1 MSEVAHTHAETQ
13 PRIRAALDI
22 GSNSVKLLVAAVDAD
37 NHYQTL
43 RDVSLVTGLGRGVS
57 TSGELSA
64 QAVNDTLTCVRELV
78 HEARE
83 LGAVEI
89 RAAGTAALRNA
100 LNPQALLLPLR
111 EQLGIKTRVLSGDEE
126 AQLSREVA
134 VRELSRL
141 NPAQAYAEAVFFDL
155 GGGSTELT
163 LIELRLASGPQV
175 AESCSLPLGARRMT
189 ELSGLSQPVRAP
201 AKAQLLES
209 TRLQL
214 EQAPRLQSAQ
224 VPLLAGL
231 GGTASV
237 LVWISQGLSGEER
250 ADPHGA
256 RLRLGWIEAL
266 LERLEPLSAAEVKAL
281 PYLDPL
287 RADIIYAGA
296 SIIAAILRHY
306 GAPEFQLLDR
316 GLRYGLLLAD
326 WSAIT
331 PA

>member
-1 MSEVAHTHAETQ
+1 MKSNGQPDIKAL

-22 GSNSVKLLVAAVDAD
+22 GSNSIKLLVAAVDEH
-37 NHYQTL
+37 NHYRTL

-64 QAVNDTLTCVRELV
+64 QAVNDTLTCIRELV

-100 LNPQALLLPLR
+100 LNPQALLRPLR
-111 EQLGIKTRVLSGDEE
+111 EQLQIEARVLSGDEE
-126 AQLSREVA
+126 AQLSRDVA
-134 VRELSRL
+134 LKELTRL
-141 NPAQAYAEAVFFDL
+141 NPGQAYLEAIFFDL

-189 ELSGLSQPVRAP
+189 ELSGLSQPVSP
-201 AKAQLLES
+201 QAKAQLLES
-209 TRLQL
+209 IRLQL
-214 EQAPRLQSAQ
+214 ELAPRPQSAHI
-224 VPLLAGL
+224 PLLAGL

-237 LVWISQGLSGEER
+237 LVWIWQGLQGEAR
-250 ADPHGA
+250 TDPHGA
-256 RLRLGWIEAL
+256 QLQLSWIEAL
-266 LERLEPLSAAEVKAL
+266 LERLEPLSAEQVKAL

-306 GAPEFQLLDR
+306 GAAEFQLLDR

-331 PA
+331 QA